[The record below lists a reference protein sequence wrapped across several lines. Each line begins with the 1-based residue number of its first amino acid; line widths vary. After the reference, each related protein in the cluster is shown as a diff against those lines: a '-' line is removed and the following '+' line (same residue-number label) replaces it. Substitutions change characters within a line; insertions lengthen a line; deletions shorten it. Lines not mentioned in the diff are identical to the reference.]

1 MAKLKEHYD
10 TAESDVGFC
19 LVSLNELE
27 WNDVHAGNIDLTNAS
42 LCCFVV
48 NKITLTEIN

>member
-1 MAKLKEHYD
+1 MEFGLLFSHDRSALQQKFDDLMAKLKEHYD

-27 WNDVHAGNIDLTNAS
+27 
-42 LCCFVV
+42 
-48 NKITLTEIN
+48 